1 MWHPTATLKKKSI
14 CALSTIF
21 LLMVIGCAP
30 KPDGPVTIPIHAGTE
45 RYLNPALKPFY
56 HGVASGDPSQ
66 HGVILWTRIS
76 PDYFMKHIDVDWVI
90 ATDRQCEQVIQSGT
104 VRTHPDKDY
113 TVHVPV
119 NNLDP
124 DQYYYYRF
132 SSLGAQSIIGRTKTM
147 PQELVPELNMA
158 VVSCANYEAGLFNAY
173 GLIAEMDD
181 LAAVVHLGDYIYE
194 YATGVYG
201 NKSLNR
207 KNVPPHEIVRLND
220 YRTRYAQYR
229 LDPDLMR
236 LHQMVPFITIWDDHE
251 IANNSYTT
259 GAKNHQAEEGDYAL
273 RKKAAEEAY
282 YEWLPITQNME
293 HLYRYSDLG
302 PLGTLYMLDERLAAR
317 TAPASGVD
325 DPVYLDARQVMLGQ
339 EQLDWL
345 EDKVKEKPEG
355 WHLIGNQVL
364 FSLTHA
370 PGRKPNMDSWAG
382 YPAERLKVLNWLE
395 EPDVQNVI
403 LLTGDSHSSWA
414 FEVPRSISDYR
425 SSHRS
430 LAVEFATPSI
440 TSANADESIPLDTVL
455 HIEQTMLHDSLNAA
469 MKYINLH
476 DHGYI
481 LLRIRPTEVAAEYRY
496 VDRIDV
502 PSIHQR
508 TAAVWRVLKG
518 SSFLTK

>member
-1 MWHPTATLKKKSI
+1 
-14 CALSTIF
+14 
-21 LLMVIGCAP
+21 MVIGCAP

-90 ATDRQCEQVIQSGT
+90 ATDRQCEQVIQYGT
-104 VRTHPDKDY
+104 VRTDPDKDY

-236 LHQMVPFITIWDDHE
+236 
-251 IANNSYTT
+251 
-259 GAKNHQAEEGDYAL
+259 
-273 RKKAAEEAY
+273 
-282 YEWLPITQNME
+282 
-293 HLYRYSDLG
+293 
-302 PLGTLYMLDERLAAR
+302 
-317 TAPASGVD
+317 
-325 DPVYLDARQVMLGQ
+325 
-339 EQLDWL
+339 
-345 EDKVKEKPEG
+345 
-355 WHLIGNQVL
+355 
-364 FSLTHA
+364 
-370 PGRKPNMDSWAG
+370 
-382 YPAERLKVLNWLE
+382 
-395 EPDVQNVI
+395 
-403 LLTGDSHSSWA
+403 
-414 FEVPRSISDYR
+414 
-425 SSHRS
+425 
-430 LAVEFATPSI
+430 
-440 TSANADESIPLDTVL
+440 
-455 HIEQTMLHDSLNAA
+455 
-469 MKYINLH
+469 
-476 DHGYI
+476 
-481 LLRIRPTEVAAEYRY
+481 
-496 VDRIDV
+496 
-502 PSIHQR
+502 
-508 TAAVWRVLKG
+508 
-518 SSFLTK
+518 